1 MAIDIKEKIEELV
14 EKIQKNPAM
23 LKKFNT
29 EPVKV
34 VEELVG
40 IDLPDELIE
49 KVVDGVKAK
58 ITMDKVGDALG
69 ALGGLFGKKKRT
81 LRNLHRRG

>member
-1 MAIDIKEKIEELV
+1 MDIKEKIEAIV
-14 EKIQKNPAM
+14 EKVQKNPAM

-49 KVVDGVKAK
+49 KIIDGVKAK

-69 ALGGLFGKKKRT
+69 ALGGLFGKK
-81 LRNLHRRG
+81 